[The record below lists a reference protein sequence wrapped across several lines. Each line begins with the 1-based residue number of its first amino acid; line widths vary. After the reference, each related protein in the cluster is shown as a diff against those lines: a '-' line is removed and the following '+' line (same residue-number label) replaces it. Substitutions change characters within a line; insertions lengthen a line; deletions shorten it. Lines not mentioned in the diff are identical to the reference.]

1 MQPLEVNMPIP
12 VSLAPTAS
20 NPFRPARR
28 RLKSWLLV
36 LATPALALPALAQ
49 TCQRTAG
56 AQPPAVVELFTSQG
70 CSSCPPADRWLSTL
84 KGQSDVVALSF
95 HVNYWNHLGWK
106 DPYAT
111 PDTTDR
117 QRRIQTATQGKYVYT
132 PQVVLNGQDHRNWRG
147 QSARLLPHLDKASA
161 PGLQLSRVGDEITAQ
176 VGAGNGRTRLAGYW
190 AVLHDELTQQ
200 VTRGENAGEKLVNDH
215 VVSLY
220 QPVSPWSAGKPHV
233 EKLTLPPDAGQ
244 RVVFVVTDEGWT
256 QPLQALTL
264 QCS

>member
-1 MQPLEVNMPIP
+1 MPIAISQTP
-12 VSLAPTAS
+12 LASKPSPA
-20 NPFRPARR
+20 ARR
-28 RLKSWLLV
+28 SLRTWLV
-36 LATPALALPALAQ
+36 LLAAPALALPAFAQ
-49 TCQRTAG
+49 TCRRTAD
-56 AQPPAVVELFTSQG
+56 AQPPAVVELYTSQG

-84 KGQSDVVALSF
+84 KGQSGVIAMSF

-111 PDTTDR
+111 PETTDR
-117 QRRIQTATQGKYVYT
+117 QRRIQAAIQGKYVYT

-147 QSARLLPHLDKASA
+147 QGARFLPHLDRAAA
-161 PGLQLSRVGDEITAQ
+161 PGLQLSRNGNEITAE
-176 VGAGNGRTRLAGYW
+176 VSASKGRTQLAGYW
-190 AVLHDELTQQ
+190 AVLHDGLTQQ

-220 QPVSPWSAGKPHV
+220 QTVEPWSAAAPHV
-233 EKLTLPPDAGQ
+233 VKLSLPPDAGQ
-244 RVVFVVTDEGWT
+244 RVVFVVTDSSWT

>member
-1 MQPLEVNMPIP
+1 MTTTISLLPSISNSSPAAGLP
-12 VSLAPTAS
+12 V
-20 NPFRPARR
+20 
-28 RLKSWLLV
+28 KSWLLL
-36 LATPALALPALAQ
+36 LAAPTLALPAIAQ

-56 AQPPAVVELFTSQG
+56 AQPPAVVELYTSQG

-84 KGQSDVVALSF
+84 KGQSDVIALSF

-147 QSARLLPHLDKASA
+147 QSARILPHLDKAAA
-161 PGLQLSRVGDEITAQ
+161 PDLQLSRSGNEITAK
-176 VGAGNGRTRLAGYW
+176 VGPGPGRTQIAGYW
-190 AVLHDELTQQ
+190 AVLHDGLTQQ

-220 QPVSPWSAGKPHV
+220 QPVSPWSAGTPHLV
-233 EKLTLPPDAGQ
+233 KLTLPPDVGE
-244 RVVFVVTDEGWT
+244 RVVFVVTDSGWT
-256 QPLQALTL
+256 TPLQALAL